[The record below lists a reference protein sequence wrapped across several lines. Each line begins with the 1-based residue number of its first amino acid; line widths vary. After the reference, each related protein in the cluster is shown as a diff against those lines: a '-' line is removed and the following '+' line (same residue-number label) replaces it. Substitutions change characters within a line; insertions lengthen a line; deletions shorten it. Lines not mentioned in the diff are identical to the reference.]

1 MLAWFLGTFSVTCFA
16 WFLKTCEID
25 IFWSCVVKRDYFI
38 IFLKTYGYNLS
49 GKIVGV
55 VLLNEISSL
64 NSGRMLDVKFSA
76 RSSRWLEEVGSLDP
90 TKMPEVRLVRRTL
103 AWITGLILLIS
114 TLIGVRLP
122 LLIGF
127 TYFLCS
133 SSDKVIKNALLF
145 FGEHCKLSEFFKIL
159 GGDKKGNFRISC
171 VQTVQAYITFHTKF
185 LAKCLLLWKS

>member
-1 MLAWFLGTFSVTCFA
+1 M
-16 WFLKTCEID
+16 
-25 IFWSCVVKRDYFI
+25 VKRDYFI

-55 VLLNEISSL
+55 VLLNEKSSL

-122 LLIGF
+122 LLMGF

-145 FGEHCKLSEFFKIL
+145 FGEHWKLSEFLKYLVGIRKEISEFHVCKQFKL
-159 GGDKKGNFRISC
+159 ISLFT
-171 VQTVQAYITFHTKF
+171 QSSLQNAYYYETHGPKYI
-185 LAKCLLLWKS
+185 